1 VRRILVA
8 VLGAILLL
16 AGCSGATSTTSNA
29 QSTVGSSGL
38 PTVALTDLPPQA
50 QQTYELVE
58 AGGPFAYRQDGQ
70 VFGNR
75 ERLLPPQEYGWYR
88 EYTIPT
94 PGSPDRGAA
103 RFVVGEDETF
113 FYTDDHYASFSEVIV

>member
-1 VRRILVA
+1 MP
-8 VLGAILLL
+8 GAPSPT
-16 AGCSGATSTTSNA
+16 ARMGRCSATASA
-29 QSTVGSSGL
+29 C
-38 PTVALTDLPPQA
+38 
-50 QQTYELVE
+50 
-58 AGGPFAYRQDGQ
+58 F
-70 VFGNR
+70 
-75 ERLLPPQEYGWYR
+75 PPQEYGWYR

>member
-1 VRRILVA
+1 M
-8 VLGAILLL
+8 LLL
-16 AGCSGATSTTSNA
+16 AGCSAAPSTTSSA

-58 AGGPFAYRQDGQ
+58 AGGPFDYRQDGQ

-103 RFVVGEDETF
+103 RFVVGEDETY
-113 FYTDDHYASFSEVIV
+113 FYTDDHYASFAEVIV

>member
-1 VRRILVA
+1 MRRVLLALLAA
-8 VLGAILLL
+8 VLALT
-16 AGCSGATSTTSNA
+16 GCSASTTTTPPA
-29 QSTVGSSGL
+29 PTTGASGL
-38 PTVALTDLPPQA
+38 PLIAVSDLPAQA
-50 QQTYELVE
+50 QQTFDLVQE
-58 AGGPFAYRQDGQ
+58 GGPFPYSQDGQ

-75 ERLLPPQEYGWYR
+75 ERLLPAQENGWYR

-113 FYTDDHYASFSEVIV
+113 FYTDDHYDSFAEVIP